1 MEIIT
6 GYMGKIRKERLSDKT
21 VEGESRGG
29 QEARRE
35 KREVLERAEE
45 EEEREMRCLLYYC

>member
-29 QEARRE
+29 QEVRRE